1 MPLCQQKTHCKI
13 QIHTNTSSYQQP
25 SGIRSLLLGPR
36 NWRPFPANAAPPM
49 PEEVAKQDPNAV
61 SQTSPNAKVNVDVHQ
76 KLNGTESQRTPKL
89 LELLD
94 TQVFSGSVRSWVLLV
109 ISSRVSIVS
118 GDGGPMF
125 KSSGGHGLHFF
136 ILFSRIWMVT
146 TTRN

>member
-1 MPLCQQKTHCKI
+1 
-13 QIHTNTSSYQQP
+13 
-25 SGIRSLLLGPR
+25 
-36 NWRPFPANAAPPM
+36 M

-89 LELLD
+89 LELFD
-94 TQVFSGSVRSWVLLV
+94 TQVFSGSVCSWVLLV

-125 KSSGGHGLHFF
+125 KSSGGHGFHTSGWSQLPGTSRV
-136 ILFSRIWMVT
+136 SRIEWIILRISHVSVSACF
-146 TTRN
+146 RSL